1 MSTDGGTSFIG
12 SMWRGKTTGE
22 MLTRDLRKTGIDI
35 IGGVPWGTH
44 FCQFYENGQDLLDIL
59 IPYFKAGLENNEFCL
74 WVTCEP
80 VNKKM
85 ALQAMKRAFPESTR
99 YLSKGQLEVISYGP
113 WYLRDGAFDMQR
125 VLKSWDEKLQQALSK
140 GYEGMRVTGN
150 TAWLEAANW
159 RDFTEY
165 EAAVNDAIGG
175 SRMIALCTYWL
186 ERCGAR
192 EVMDVV
198 RNHEFALVKTRRGWE
213 IIESSAYKKA
223 KEALLDGDRKYRM
236 LWENLQEGIW
246 AIDVDGRTTMVN
258 ESMAGMLG
266 YPAEEIIGKSFY
278 SFMSQDSVAKAARK
292 LEQRAQGI
300 KERHEF
306 EFQRA
311 DGSPLF
317 VIMETSPLLDANGKF
332 SGALAGVMDITD
344 RKATQDALQFERDK
358 LDSIMNAMEDGV
370 YIVNQDYDVEYANP
384 ALIKEFGSF
393 EGRKCY
399 QYLHDNDQ
407 ECKAC
412 RIQEVLA
419 GGTIRR
425 EWFSSKNNRVY
436 ELLDTPLRKP
446 DGSVCK
452 LEIFR
457 DITERKDMEDALR
470 QSEDKYRSIVETA
483 GEGIVLADIKGT
495 ITFVNPQGAAMLG
508 YDGEELLGKSVFDL
522 VAGND
527 LARLESLWQKKADL
541 SGRYETMVHRKDGT
555 PVWLLVNVTPM
566 FDHEGVFSGIL
577 SMATDMTALKQTEE
591 MLRTLFEASLIGI
604 ATEDMD
610 GHIYEANNAFLDMVG
625 YNRDD
630 LESGRLDWP
639 SMTPLEYRDLDETAV
654 AELLGSGHCAPYQ
667 KEYWRKDGTRVPILK
682 GAALLGTVD
691 DVPRWVCFALDIGP
705 QKRAEQQLAWEKEML
720 RTIMENT
727 GAQLAYLDTD
737 FNFVMVNS
745 SYARGSG
752 HSFEELVS
760 QNHFALF
767 PSEENE
773 AIFKRVRDT
782 GEPEEFHDKPFCFA
796 DQPERGVTYWDW
808 TLAPVKDESG
818 KVHGLVLSLIDT
830 TDRVRV
836 GEELRRHREEL
847 ESLVG
852 ERTSQLKESYDRLKE
867 EIGEREQ
874 AEEKLRALSHRLV
887 QLQEE
892 ERRAIARELHDEIG
906 QSLTVLKLFLDRYH
920 SSRSDGVGSADL
932 EQAQTMV
939 KRVMGQ
945 LRNLSLTL
953 RPTMLDDLGL
963 LPTLQWHMERYSSQT
978 RINVNFRHS
987 GLQKKIPREVSTA
1000 AYRIVQE
1007 ALTNVARHAN
1017 TGEVMV
1023 CVRAENGMLLIE
1035 VEDHGVG
1042 FDIAKAR
1049 EAGGVGLSGMSERV
1063 LSLNGSLTIEST
1075 PESGTYLLA
1084 ELPIPD
1090 GSRNRRRQKRP

>member
-1 MSTDGGTSFIG
+1 MFA
-12 SMWRGKTTGE
+12 RG
-22 MLTRDLRKTGIDI
+22 LRKSGIDI
-35 IGGVPWGTH
+35 VGDVPWGTH
-44 FCQFYENGQDLLDIL
+44 FCQFYETRQDLLGIL
-59 IPYFKAGLENNEFCL
+59 VSYFKAGLENNEFCL
-74 WVTCEP
+74 WVTSEP
-80 VNKKM
+80 VNEKM
-85 ALQAMKRAFPESTR
+85 AIRAMKRAIPELTS
-99 YLSKGQLEVISYGP
+99 YLSRGQIEILPHSV
-113 WYLRDGAFDMQR
+113 WYLRDGVFDTRR
-125 VLKSWDEKLQQALSK
+125 VLKSWDEKLQQALAN
-140 GYEGMRVTGN
+140 GYEGLRATGN

-159 RDFTEY
+159 RDFAEY
-165 EAAVNDAIGG
+165 EAAINDAIG
-175 SRMIALCTYWL
+175 SRRMIALCSYWL
-186 ERCGAR
+186 ERCGAS
-192 EVMDVV
+192 EVIDVV
-198 RNHEFALVKTRRGWE
+198 RNHEFALIKTGERWDL
-213 IIESSAYKKA
+213 IESAAYKKA
-223 KEALLDGDRKYRM
+223 KETLLDSERKYRM

-246 AIDVDGRTTMVN
+246 AIDADGRTTIVN

-266 YPAEEIIGKSFY
+266 HTSDEIIGKSFY
-278 SFMSQDSVAKAARK
+278 SFMSQDNMAKAIRNM
-292 LEQRAQGI
+292 EQRAQGI

-311 DGSPLF
+311 DGSPLH
-317 VIMETSPLLDANGKF
+317 VIMETSPLFDADGRF
-332 SGALAGVMDITD
+332 DGALAGVIDITD
-344 RKATQDALQFERDK
+344 RKISQDALRFERDK
-358 LDSIMNAMEDGV
+358 LNGIMNAMEDGV
-370 YIVNQDYDVEYANP
+370 YIVNKDYDVEYANP
-384 ALIKEFGSF
+384 VLISEFGNF
-393 EGRKCY
+393 EGKKCF
-399 QYLHDNDQ
+399 QYLHDN
-407 ECKAC
+407 EEACEAC

-419 GGTIRR
+419 GSTIRR
-425 EWFSSKNNRVY
+425 EWFSPRNNRVY

-446 DGSVCK
+446 DGSICK

-457 DITERKDMEDALR
+457 DITERKRMEDALR

-483 GEGIVLADIKGT
+483 GEGILLTDVKGT
-495 ITFVNPQGAAMLG
+495 VTFVNRQGAMMLG
-508 YDGEELLGKSVFDL
+508 YDGEELLGKSVFEL
-522 VAGND
+522 VTGED
-527 LARLESLWQKKADL
+527 LARLEVLWQTGADL
-541 SGRYETMVHRKDGT
+541 SGHYEAMVHRKGGS
-555 PVWLLVNVTPM
+555 PVWLLINVTPV
-566 FDHEGVFSGIL
+566 FDSEQRFSGIL
-577 SMATDMTALKQTEE
+577 AMATDISALKQTEDR
-591 MLRTLFEASLIGI
+591 LRESQSWLQTLFESSLIGI
-604 ATEDMD
+604 ITADLD
-610 GHIYEANNAFLDMVG
+610 GQIYEANDAFLDIVG
-625 YNRDD
+625 YGRED
-630 LESGRLDWP
+630 LNSGRLDCP
-639 SMTPLEYRDLDETAV
+639 SMTPPEYSHLDERVV
-654 AELLGSGHCAPYQ
+654 AELLESGSCTPYE
-667 KEYWRKDGTRVPILK
+667 KEYYRKDGTRVPILI
-682 GAALLGTVD
+682 GAALLETVD
-691 DVPRWVCFALDIGP
+691 DLPRWVCFVLDVGR
-705 QKRAEQQLAWEKEML
+705 QKRAEEQLAREKEML

-752 HSFEELVS
+752 HSFEELLS

-782 GEPEEFHDKPFCFA
+782 GETAEFRDKPFSFA

-830 TDRVRV
+830 TDSVRVR
-836 GEELRRHREEL
+836 EELRRHREEL
-847 ESLVG
+847 ESLVS

-892 ERRAIARELHDEIG
+892 ERRTIARELHDEIG

-920 SSRSDGVGSADL
+920 SSRSDGVASPDL
-932 EQAQTMV
+932 EQARNLV

-963 LPTLQWHMERYSSQT
+963 LPTLQWHLERYSSQT
-978 RINVNFRHS
+978 RIDVNFRHS

-1023 CVRAENGMLLIE
+1023 CVRAEKGTLLIE
-1035 VEDHGVG
+1035 VEDHGEG

-1049 EAGGVGLSGMSERV
+1049 DAGSVGLSGISERV
-1063 LSLNGSLTIEST
+1063 LALNGSLTIEST

-1084 ELPIPD
+1084 ELPIPE
-1090 GSRNRRRQKRP
+1090 GSRNTRRRQKRL